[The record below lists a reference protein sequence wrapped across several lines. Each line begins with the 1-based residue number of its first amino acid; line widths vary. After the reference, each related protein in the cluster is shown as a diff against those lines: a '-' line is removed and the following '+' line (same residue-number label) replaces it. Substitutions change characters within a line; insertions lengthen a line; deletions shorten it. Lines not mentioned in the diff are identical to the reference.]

1 MFVSEGVT
9 VVDRREGGREG
20 GKSVVIGAWLA
31 DSHASHLKLSPY
43 QNTRLHVPH
52 HTHPKRPTMSTSLLQ
67 PPTNSNPE
75 TALSQSANAEAF
87 FKSQKSWYPALPYPL
102 SLFSNSESQEKWTTY
117 ENLFLSCL
125 RTGQNDSAHLCLEE
139 LTTRFGLTNERVAAL
154 RGLWAEAT
162 ATNPQELEDVMAH
175 YEEILK
181 EDPACFA
188 IRKRR
193 AALLKSMGKTSEAI
207 AALVNLVDTNPTD
220 AEAWSE
226 LAEMYVQQGMW
237 ERGKFCLEEMLLL
250 APNAWNLHAR
260 MGEVTF
266 LSASGLQA
274 GSGEQLKVLSEAM
287 RRFCRAV
294 ELCDDYL
301 RGYYGLKVVSVCF

>member
-1 MFVSEGVT
+1 
-9 VVDRREGGREG
+9 
-20 GKSVVIGAWLA
+20 
-31 DSHASHLKLSPY
+31 
-43 QNTRLHVPH
+43 
-52 HTHPKRPTMSTSLLQ
+52 MSTSLLQ

-237 ERGKFCLEEMLLL
+237 ERGKFCLEEVLLL

-287 RRFCRAV
+287 RRFCRAI

-301 RGYYGLKVVSVCF
+301 RGYYGLKVVSCCF

>member
-1 MFVSEGVT
+1 
-9 VVDRREGGREG
+9 
-20 GKSVVIGAWLA
+20 
-31 DSHASHLKLSPY
+31 
-43 QNTRLHVPH
+43 
-52 HTHPKRPTMSTSLLQ
+52 
-67 PPTNSNPE
+67 
-75 TALSQSANAEAF
+75 
-87 FKSQKSWYPALPYPL
+87 
-102 SLFSNSESQEKWTTY
+102 
-117 ENLFLSCL
+117 
-125 RTGQNDSAHLCLEE
+125 
-139 LTTRFGLTNERVAAL
+139 
-154 RGLWAEAT
+154 
-162 ATNPQELEDVMAH
+162 MAH

-237 ERGKFCLEEMLLL
+237 ERGKFCLEEVLLL

-266 LSASGLQA
+266 LSVSGLQA